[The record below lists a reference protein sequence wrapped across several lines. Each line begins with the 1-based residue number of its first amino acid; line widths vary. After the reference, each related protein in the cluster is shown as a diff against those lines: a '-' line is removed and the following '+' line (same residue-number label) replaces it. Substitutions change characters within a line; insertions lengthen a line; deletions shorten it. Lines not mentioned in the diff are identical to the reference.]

1 MNVQDLQHIFRH
13 QLTESTDYVPTD
25 TLEYML
31 IDSSGRLTKTCQVD
45 QLETL
50 LPLLDNF
57 IHDGYRDRTPIF
69 IKPESEL

>member
-1 MNVQDLQHIFRH
+1 MNLDDLKHMFRH
-13 QLTESTDYVPTD
+13 QLTESKDYVPTD

-31 IDSSGRLTKTCQVD
+31 IERGGRLTKTCAVD
-45 QLETL
+45 QLDTL

-57 IHDGYRDRTPIF
+57 IFEGFRDRMPIF

>member
-1 MNVQDLQHIFRH
+1 MNVDDLKHIFRY
-13 QLTESTDYVPTD
+13 QLTESKDYVPTD

-31 IDSSGRLTKTCQVD
+31 IERGGRLTKTCQVD
-45 QLETL
+45 QLDTL

-57 IHDGYRDRTPIF
+57 IFEGFRDRMPIF

>member
-1 MNVQDLQHIFRH
+1 MNVDDLKHIFRH
-13 QLTESTDYVPTD
+13 QLTESKDYVPTD

-31 IDSSGRLTKTCQVD
+31 IERGGRLTKTCQVD
-45 QLETL
+45 QLATL

-57 IHDGYRDRTPIF
+57 IFEGFRDRTPIF

>member
-13 QLTESTDYVPTD
+13 QTTATEDYTPPD

-31 IDSSGRLTKTCQVD
+31 IDSSGRLTKTCAVD
-45 QLETL
+45 QLDTL

-57 IHDGYRDRTPIF
+57 IFEGFRDRMPIF
-69 IKPESEL
+69 IKPESGL

>member
-1 MNVQDLQHIFRH
+1 MSIEDLKHLFRF
-13 QLTESTDYVPTD
+13 QTTESKDYVPSD

-31 IDSSGRLTKTCQVD
+31 IERGGRLTKTCVVD
-45 QLETL
+45 QLDTL

-57 IHDGYRDRTPIF
+57 IFEGFKDRTPIF